1 MGLLLQFIENDLSS
15 CMEVDSQ
22 HSDQRLAGLGNTS
35 GNHWLLDVRGQ
46 YHQDLLEDHHLLH
59 HQLYKLLM
67 FPDSP
72 RAMTLSVHCTV
83 WRVWFGAQ
91 LPHTHS
97 TDNTCP
103 QKLPSCGIGHSYK
116 NNPTHAEFAH
126 IGDTRVQH
134 CDKCEV
140 HTGHSY
146 CVVRTVHRNH
156 VAHIVH
162 TSYLHH
168 ADYCDC
174 FVCL

>member
-1 MGLLLQFIENDLSS
+1 
-15 CMEVDSQ
+15 
-22 HSDQRLAGLGNTS
+22 
-35 GNHWLLDVRGQ
+35 
-46 YHQDLLEDHHLLH
+46 
-59 HQLYKLLM
+59 M

-83 WRVWFGAQ
+83 WLVWFGAQ
-91 LPHTHS
+91 LPHKHS

-103 QKLPSCGIGHSYK
+103 LKLPSCGIVRSYK
-116 NNPTHAEFAH
+116 NNPTRAESAH
-126 IGDTRVQH
+126 IGDNRVPH

-140 HTGHSY
+140 HTGHNY

-174 FVCL
+174 SVCL